1 MGLTALALEGPAAAH
16 LTTPVANAQPAWLF
30 VQGFGTATLTP
41 DIAAPG
47 EYVLT
52 LTDADAAVLAFTDR
66 PDRQVAVVPTAD
78 LIAALAAESS
88 DPPNATL
95 VAPLVDGEPGMVVVE
110 LWAAAYDAATG
121 AVTYRVT
128 VLAETEGTVQAAAT
142 PQAMPTSEQRFFAG
156 HLFVDALS
164 LACVLI
170 PDLCA

>member
-52 LTDADAAVLAFTDR
+52 LTD
-66 PDRQVAVVPTAD
+66 AVVPTAD